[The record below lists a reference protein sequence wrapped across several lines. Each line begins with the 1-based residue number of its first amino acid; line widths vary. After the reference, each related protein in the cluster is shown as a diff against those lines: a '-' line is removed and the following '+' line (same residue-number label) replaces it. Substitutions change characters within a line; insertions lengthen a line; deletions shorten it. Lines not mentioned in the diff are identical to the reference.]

1 MGNPGIQPLDMTAE
15 RRVGVLAA
23 RLPFPEG
30 DAAGGL
36 TLRASGA

>member
-15 RRVGVLAA
+15 RGRGVLAA
-23 RLPFPEG
+23 RLPFLNGFAP
-30 DAAGGL
+30 GGL